1 MMGNNMG
8 YDGIWALLEMENTL
22 RTAKKRKIMINE

>member
-1 MMGNNMG
+1 MGNNMG

-22 RTAKKRKIMINE
+22 RTAKKNRKIMINE